1 MTRLRRV
8 NRLRFRKAAGVMFAS
23 LPVLAGLT
31 ACTFSEP
38 TAGGSSEVDNPVVVL
53 VNESGTRVNVSGS
66 LGIYLSTQ
74 SPAITPSPV
83 LELQLNGADSI
94 VLSPRTFALALTAAG
109 YTDSLRSLNL
119 HLQAGD
125 SAGAFL
131 QGVTYDPV
139 AGSFSDSSVPGTLLK
154 LTVSPLV
161 RVDAV
166 ITGGQDSTGT
176 GVHRLIIP
184 GSPFH
189 TVLVDSTFT
198 FRGLPPGVF
207 PLHMIRPDGREL
219 PLPESLVTSAPRPH
233 HVKPD
238 TTPVFRPDPPIP
250 VITVNAGPDRT
261 ASSGSRITLIAEV
274 TGVSPHD
281 KRLAV
286 LWRQLPPANPGS
298 APATIDNPTALTTN
312 VGFPRTGAY
321 TFTVTV
327 VLGNHQ
333 VTDTVTI
340 GVQASRSAP
349 VFIEPG
355 PADTLH
361 IQHGIRVVWWEDP
374 AYDWWNGPSAPLTLE
389 FSGDSGVTWGPPP
402 WDASHPPQ
410 SEGIVSGSGFNQRYW
425 FPSATA
431 GAGLREHAFLR
442 FTRSGEVVAV
452 SGRFVLRGL

>member
-1 MTRLRRV
+1 MTPRHRV
-8 NRLRFRKAAGVMFAS
+8 HRLRFRKAAGAA
-23 LPVLAGLT
+23 LALWPVLAGLT

-38 TAGGSSEVDNPVVVL
+38 VAGGSSEVDNPVVVL
-53 VNESGTRVNVSGS
+53 VNDAGTRVNVSGS
-66 LGIYLSTQ
+66 LGLYLSTQ
-74 SPAITPSPV
+74 SPAVTPSPV

-109 YTDSLRSLNL
+109 YTDSVRSLNL

-139 AGSFSDSSVPGTLLK
+139 TGSFSDAGGDPDPLLK
-154 LTVSPLV
+154 LTVSPLL
-161 RVDAV
+161 RVEAV
-166 ITGGQDSTGT
+166 ITGGQDST

-184 GSPFH
+184 GSPFQ
-189 TVLVDSTFT
+189 TVLVDSTFAFT
-198 FRGLPPGVF
+198 GLPPGVF
-207 PLHMIRPDGREL
+207 PLHLIRPDGREL
-219 PLPESLVTSAPRPH
+219 PLPESLAASAPRPL
-233 HVKPD
+233 HVRPD
-238 TTPVFRPDPPIP
+238 TTPVFRPGPPP
-250 VITVNAGPDRT
+250 PAITVNAGPDRT
-261 ASSGSRITLIAEV
+261 ASSGSQITLMADV
-274 TGVSPHD
+274 AGVSPSD

-286 LWRQLPPANPGS
+286 LWKQLPPANPGS
-298 APATIDNPTALTTN
+298 VPATIDHPTALTTN
-312 VGFPRTGAY
+312 VSFPRTGAY

-327 VLGNHQ
+327 VLGNQQ

-355 PADTLH
+355 PGDTLR

-374 AYDWWNGPSAPLTLE
+374 AYDWWKGPPAPLTLE
-389 FSGDSGVTWGPPP
+389 FSGDSGVTWGRPP
-402 WDASHPPQ
+402 WDTSYPPQ
-410 SEGIVSGSGFNQRYW
+410 SQDILSGSGFNQRYW

-431 GAGLREHAFLR
+431 GAGQREHAFLR
-442 FTRSGEVVAV
+442 FTRNGEVVAV